1 MPAPDMQQ
9 AIAFIS
15 GFMNLY
21 MLFAGIA
28 IVFLIFVAIADIGF
42 RKGKPVKVFVQLF
55 IRVLALW
62 VIASCLLVVV
72 AAQLMTSAWDGIV
85 LIIDLLGDKIAEG
98 IKGVS
103 L

>member
-1 MPAPDMQQ
+1 MPAPDMQKT
-9 AIAFIS
+9 IAFIS
-15 GFMNLY
+15 SFMDLY

-28 IVFLIFVAIADIGF
+28 IVFLIFVSITNIGF
-42 RKGKPVKVFVQLF
+42 KKEKPVKVFVQLF
-55 IRVLALW
+55 VRVLALW

-85 LIIDLLGDKIAEG
+85 LIIDLFGDKIAEVVT
-98 IKGVS
+98 GVS